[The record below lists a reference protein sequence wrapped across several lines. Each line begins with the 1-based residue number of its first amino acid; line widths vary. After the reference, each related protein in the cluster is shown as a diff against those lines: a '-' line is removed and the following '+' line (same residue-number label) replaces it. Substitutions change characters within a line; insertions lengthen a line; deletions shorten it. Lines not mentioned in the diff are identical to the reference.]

1 MMFDYDPFK
10 SRDEQEETLS
20 IWYDSKYDHVNDDL
34 LKELKKELNDEKNDK
49 KLEIKYFI
57 FELITCF
64 LFAFCG
70 SLNLSLLIWSFINV
84 KG

>member
-10 SRDEQEETLS
+10 SRDEQEERLS

-49 KLEIKYFI
+49 KLEIVWFI
-57 FELITCF
+57 FELIVFF
-64 LFAFCG
+64 LLTFCASFG
-70 SLNLSLLIWSFINV
+70 LSLLIWSYINV